1 MKDTAMLKMPW
12 PGAAATLTQRTKLA
26 RYSWVMLGSFLLLG
40 CSIPR
45 PAPPAPALAP
55 APGAPKPAFTVDMP
69 LDVLTNDPDAK
80 AVLYRDVPGVMNNP
94 KYPLFEDMSLAQIA
108 IVSAGRL
115 PKEKLDEVQADFD
128 KLSEK

>member
-12 PGAAATLTQRTKLA
+12 PGAAARLTNRAKRTQLA
-26 RYSWVMLGSFLLLG
+26 RYSWVVLGSFLLPG
-40 CSIPR
+40 CSM
-45 PAPPAPALAP
+45 PPPTP
-55 APGAPKPAFTVDMP
+55 PPSTPGAPQAAFTVDMP
-69 LDVLTNDPDAK
+69 LDVLTNDPGAK

-115 PKEKLDEVQADFD
+115 PKESLDEVQADFD
-128 KLSEK
+128 KLPAGK